1 MCACRLQ
8 ASRGR
13 DARRNLGGGPEAD
26 RPKRALRRP
35 DHVAVTTGRA
45 VRHLGNAANPARMEA
60 AMENSDQRIRS
71 RMELA
76 LEEVCR
82 QLSKS
87 GGDHESR
94 KYIAKQ
100 WIRAA
105 RAGKI
110 GLEDLRAVAENAL
123 VDLTTRKSA

>member
-1 MCACRLQ
+1 
-8 ASRGR
+8 
-13 DARRNLGGGPEAD
+13 
-26 RPKRALRRP
+26 
-35 DHVAVTTGRA
+35 
-45 VRHLGNAANPARMEA
+45 
-60 AMENSDQRIRS
+60 MENFDQRTRS

-94 KYIAKQ
+94 KYIANQLIK
-100 WIRAA
+100 AV

>member
-1 MCACRLQ
+1 
-8 ASRGR
+8 
-13 DARRNLGGGPEAD
+13 
-26 RPKRALRRP
+26 
-35 DHVAVTTGRA
+35 
-45 VRHLGNAANPARMEA
+45 
-60 AMENSDQRIRS
+60 MENFDQRTRS

-100 WIRAA
+100 LIRAA

>member
-1 MCACRLQ
+1 
-8 ASRGR
+8 
-13 DARRNLGGGPEAD
+13 
-26 RPKRALRRP
+26 
-35 DHVAVTTGRA
+35 
-45 VRHLGNAANPARMEA
+45 
-60 AMENSDQRIRS
+60 MENFDQRIRS

-100 WIRAA
+100 LIRAA

>member
-1 MCACRLQ
+1 
-8 ASRGR
+8 
-13 DARRNLGGGPEAD
+13 
-26 RPKRALRRP
+26 
-35 DHVAVTTGRA
+35 
-45 VRHLGNAANPARMEA
+45 
-60 AMENSDQRIRS
+60 MENSDQRIRS

-100 WIRAA
+100 LIRAA

-110 GLEDLRAVAENAL
+110 GLEGLRAVAENAL

>member
-1 MCACRLQ
+1 
-8 ASRGR
+8 
-13 DARRNLGGGPEAD
+13 
-26 RPKRALRRP
+26 
-35 DHVAVTTGRA
+35 
-45 VRHLGNAANPARMEA
+45 
-60 AMENSDQRIRS
+60 
-71 RMELA
+71 MELA

-100 WIRAA
+100 LIRAA

>member
-1 MCACRLQ
+1 
-8 ASRGR
+8 
-13 DARRNLGGGPEAD
+13 
-26 RPKRALRRP
+26 
-35 DHVAVTTGRA
+35 
-45 VRHLGNAANPARMEA
+45 
-60 AMENSDQRIRS
+60 MENSDQRIRS

-100 WIRAA
+100 LIRAA

>member
-1 MCACRLQ
+1 
-8 ASRGR
+8 
-13 DARRNLGGGPEAD
+13 
-26 RPKRALRRP
+26 
-35 DHVAVTTGRA
+35 
-45 VRHLGNAANPARMEA
+45 MEA
-60 AMENSDQRIRS
+60 AMENFDQRIRS

-100 WIRAA
+100 LIRAA

-110 GLEDLRAVAENAL
+110 GLDDGCVQIGHSILAIVEQEAPSFKLS
-123 VDLTTRKSA
+123 TQSIPWI

>member
-1 MCACRLQ
+1 
-8 ASRGR
+8 
-13 DARRNLGGGPEAD
+13 
-26 RPKRALRRP
+26 
-35 DHVAVTTGRA
+35 
-45 VRHLGNAANPARMEA
+45 MEA
-60 AMENSDQRIRS
+60 AMENFDQRIRS

-100 WIRAA
+100 LIRAA